1 MVTAREEYLV
11 ALDLGSHR
19 TRCAVACSRPDG
31 ELILEGYAERPSEG
45 VRHGLVVEAPAAAS
59 QVREAIAAAADM
71 ACVRVAT
78 VIASMA
84 TPYARG
90 LNSRGCI
97 GIEHE
102 DRVIRTSDA
111 KRALGAANRV
121 TLPSD
126 RVVSEVLSQ
135 GFAVDDIRG
144 IHDPVDMAGG
154 RLEAEVHVVTDL
166 QAAHENIHHVVRS
179 IRTGLKA
186 CRVERV
192 IFGPAAAAHAVLS
205 DEEKRL
211 GSVHLD
217 LGADTTSMVLY
228 AGGHPRFS
236 RVLPIGG
243 RHVTNDLAIGLNTSV
258 AAAERLKRRP
268 GVLAAR
274 RRQHRGGQVTRV
286 NVPLADGSDTRTY
299 PLWRLGFIAR
309 ARVEEIFELVAKE
322 LDRSGVAE
330 ADCARA
336 VLTGGLSGM
345 DGLLEVSR
353 RVLNRPVRF
362 GVVEMEAMVNQF
374 AADPTHA
381 VLLGTLYRGV
391 MRRREQLERRF
402 EQGGWRGMLN
412 KVAGWL

>member
-11 ALDLGSHR
+11 ALDLGSHL

-31 ELILEGYAERPSEG
+31 ELVLEGYAERPSDG
-45 VRHGLVVEAPAAAS
+45 VRHGLIVEGPAAAS
-59 QVREAIAAAADM
+59 QVRDAVASAAEM

-78 VIASMA
+78 IIASMA

-102 DRVIRTSDA
+102 DRVVRAPDA
-111 KRALGAANRV
+111 KRALVAANRV

-144 IHDPVDMAGG
+144 IHDPVGMAGG

-166 QAAHENIHHVVRS
+166 QAAHENVRQVVRS
-179 IRTGLKA
+179 ARTGLKS
-186 CRVERV
+186 CRLERV

-211 GSVHLD
+211 GSVHID
-217 LGADTTSMVLY
+217 VGGGTTSVVLY

-243 RHVTNDLAIGLNTSV
+243 QHVTNDLAIGLNTSV
-258 AAAERLKRRP
+258 AAAERLSRRP

-274 RRQHRGGQVTRV
+274 RRRQRGEEVTRV
-286 NVPLADGSDTRTY
+286 EVPLADGSDTRAY

-309 ARVEEIFELVAKE
+309 ARVDEIFELVAKE
-322 LDRSGVAE
+322 LDRSGVPE
-330 ADCARA
+330 AACARA
-336 VLTGGLSGM
+336 VLTGGLSRM
-345 DGLLEVSR
+345 DGALETAR

-362 GVVEMEAMVNQF
+362 GVVEMETMVNQF

-381 VLLGTLYRGV
+381 VLLGTLYRG
-391 MRRREQLERRF
+391 MMWRREQLERRF
-402 EQGGWRGMLN
+402 EEGGLRGMLH
-412 KVAGWL
+412 KAAGWL